1 MDTKQCNKLI
11 KKKSEIPLDIFSI
24 KKIGKYEYD
33 FINIYIN
40 YWLGNPTL
48 IKFSRRLPAFERFYP
63 EN

>member
-33 FINIYIN
+33 FMNIYIN

-48 IKFSRRLPAFERFYP
+48 TKFILPFTRI
-63 EN
+63 